1 MRFILRLILAMAAL
15 SAGLAAARADTIPV
29 TISPDDAADP
39 VNTLA
44 GGDDPEWT
52 SASNID
58 LTGSLLDLITTLGG
72 NSADIAAL
80 FQPGAALAGDA
91 GTPSTPSSLV
101 TDAASNVADDAVSSV
116 VSSPGTAESASSTPE
131 PATMG
136 LLFAALLFLI
146 WYAGRR
152 VRKIHRYTSNPHGP
166 LQRSD

>member
-1 MRFILRLILAMAAL
+1 MRLILAMAVL
-15 SAGLAAARADTIPV
+15 GAGLGAALADTIPV
-29 TISPDDAADP
+29 TISPDDAADS

-80 FQPGAALAGDA
+80 FQPGAALAGYA
-91 GTPSTPSSLV
+91 GAPSTSSTPSDVV
-101 TDAASNVADDAVSSV
+101 TDVASNVVDDAVSNADTTD
-116 VSSPGTAESASSTPE
+116 SSASTPE

-152 VRKIHRYTSNPHGP
+152 VRKIHRYTSNQHGP